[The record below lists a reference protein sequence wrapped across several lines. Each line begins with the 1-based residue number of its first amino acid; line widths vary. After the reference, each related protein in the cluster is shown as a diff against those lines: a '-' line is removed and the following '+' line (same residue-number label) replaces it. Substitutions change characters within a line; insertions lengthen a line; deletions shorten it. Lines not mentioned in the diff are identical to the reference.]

1 MGNVVINLGMAEI
14 MKMHD
19 YYSKQLVDK
28 NPPGSVFAAKT
39 PACMVTAYKSGK
51 VLFQGN
57 DCEKEAGKWGGAGG
71 GAGDARGGGARGAGG
86 AGVTAKKPA
95 AAKGKSAAKGDLP
108 IGIGGMSAIG
118 SDEVGTGDF
127 FGPITV
133 VAAYVKKEHIPLL
146 KELGVRDSK
155 DLGDEK
161 IVAIAK
167 VIKDVVPF
175 SLMTLKNDKYN
186 QVQQAG
192 WSQGKMKAVLHNQA
206 ILNVLGKISP
216 EKPEVIL
223 IDQFVQASTYFQHL
237 KNQKAIAKENV
248 YFSTKAEGIHLAVA
262 AASIL
267 ARYAFIQYIDKL
279 GEAAGFKIPKGAGAQ
294 VDVAAA
300 KLIVNKGRDILPS
313 FVKLHFAN
321 TDKALALVNKKRK

>member
-1 MGNVVINLGMAEI
+1 MGNVVLQMDLAQISE
-14 MKMHD
+14 MKT
-19 YYSKQLVDK
+19 YYGKQLLDK
-28 NPPGSVFAAKT
+28 NIPGGVFAAKT
-39 PACMVTAYKSGK
+39 PACMITAYKSGK

-57 DCEKEAGKWGGAGG
+57 DCEKEAGKWSSTSSVG
-71 GAGDARGGGARGAGG
+71 
-86 AGVTAKKPA
+86 KKPA
-95 AAKGKSAAKGDLP
+95 AASKVKSAAKGDLP
-108 IGIGGMSAIG
+108 ADIGGMSAIG

-133 VAAYVKKEHIPLL
+133 VAAYVRKEDIPLL

-155 DLGDEK
+155 DLNDEK

-175 SLMTLKNDKYN
+175 SLMTLKNEKYN
-186 QVQQAG
+186 QVQRSG
-192 WSQGKMKAVLHNQA
+192 MSQGKMKAILHNQA
-206 ILNVLGKISP
+206 ILNVLGKIAPATP
-216 EKPEVIL
+216 EAIL
-223 IDQFVQASTYFQHL
+223 VDQFVQPATYFQHL
-237 KNQKAIAKENV
+237 KGQKAVARKDV

-279 GEAAGFKIPKGAGAQ
+279 SDAAGFKIPKGAGSQ

-300 KLIVNKGRDILPS
+300 KLILSKGRDILPS

-321 TDKALALVNKKRK
+321 TDKALGIANKKFR

>member
-1 MGNVVINLGMAEI
+1 MGNVVIKLGINEI
-14 MKMHD
+14 TEMRK
-19 YYSKQLVDK
+19 YYSKQLLEK
-28 NPPGSVFAAKT
+28 NPPGSVFSAKT
-39 PACMVTAYKSGK
+39 PGCVITAYNSGK

-57 DCEKEAGKWGGAGG
+57 DSEKEAGKWGSVDLSAAGVGG
-71 GAGDARGGGARGAGG
+71 G
-86 AGVTAKKPA
+86 TKKVA
-95 AAKGKSAAKGDLP
+95 TSAKGDLP
-108 IGIGGMSAIG
+108 PGISQMSAIG

-155 DLGDEK
+155 DLNDEK
-161 IVAIAK
+161 IIAIAK

-186 QVQQAG
+186 KLQQSG
-192 WSQGKMKAVLHNQA
+192 MSQGKMKAILHNQA
-206 ILNVLGKISP
+206 ILNVLEKIAPDQP
-216 EKPEVIL
+216 EAIL
-223 IDQFVQASTYFQHL
+223 IDQFVQPSTYFQHL
-237 KNQKAIAKENV
+237 KGQKAIAKENV
-248 YFSTKAEGIHLAVA
+248 CFSTKAEGIHLAVA

-267 ARYAFIQYIDKL
+267 ARYAFVQYIDKL
-279 GEAAGFKIPKGAGAQ
+279 SDAAGFKIPKGAGAQ

-300 KLIVNKGRDILPS
+300 KLIVSKGRDILPS

-321 TDKALALVNKKRK
+321 TDKAMALVNKRKF